1 MTISSFCTRFTKPGI
16 ISFAKYGIVGVLGL
30 IIDLG
35 IFYLLNKVFGV
46 NYVVS
51 NFISSTLAVIHN
63 FILNSYFT
71 FKVTDKKIKRF
82 VYFYGVALVGMAVST
97 GLLALMIDVLKLD
110 VMIAKLITI
119 FIVAILQFFINKKI
133 TFGVK

>member
-1 MTISSFCTRFTKPGI
+1 MTISSSFTRFTKPGI
-16 ISFAKYGIVGVLGL
+16 ISFVKYGIVGILGL
-30 IIDLG
+30 VVDLG
-35 IFYLLNKVFGV
+35 IFYLLNKVLGV

-71 FKVTDKKIKRF
+71 FKVTNHKRKRF
-82 VYFYGVALVGMAVST
+82 LYFYVVALVGMAIST

-110 VMIAKLITI
+110 SMIAKMIAI
-119 FIVAILQFFINKKI
+119 FIVAILQFFINKKF
-133 TFGVK
+133 TFSVK